1 MRTFIVALIQ
11 KFIEEA
17 RNSLF
22 LINLAITSNIRT
34 EKNEDKPLSFTQ
46 SQMSQMSQILEDF
59 TVFSS
64 KKVF

>member
-1 MRTFIVALIQ
+1 MALIQ